1 MPKIFF
7 RILLLLLIVAATI
20 IPHTVATAHTTTTIA
35 TPTDSS
41 TYRATYYDSQNRI
54 RLVIN
59 LYAET
64 INVPGFSFIGPTH
77 GYMSGNI
84 YGIWIITSCRIHSDG
99 TATLHLS
106 NDQGADSQT
115 VRLTPQP
122 DNHMNYEAV
131 NGNEIKRV
139 QGRKLVKI
147 PQKLNFVKQ

>member
-1 MPKIFF
+1 
-7 RILLLLLIVAATI
+7 
-20 IPHTVATAHTTTTIA
+20 
-35 TPTDSS
+35 
-41 TYRATYYDSQNRI
+41 
-54 RLVIN
+54 
-59 LYAET
+59 
-64 INVPGFSFIGPTH
+64 
-77 GYMSGNI
+77 MSGNI